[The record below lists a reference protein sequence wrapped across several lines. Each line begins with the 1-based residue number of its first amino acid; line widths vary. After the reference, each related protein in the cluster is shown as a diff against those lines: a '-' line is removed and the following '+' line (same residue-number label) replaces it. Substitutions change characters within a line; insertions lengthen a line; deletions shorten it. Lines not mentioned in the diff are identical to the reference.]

1 MIEWGLLLWKV
12 CIMSSIFDGRTID
25 LEGELAD
32 LKIYSK
38 LNYRKA
44 QPHKYISKRKQQ
56 IGMSNKQLA
65 TKLGISE
72 SLMSKILNG
81 ERMTR
86 DNLIKIAVTLE
97 MELIELNQLMKYY
110 NYSTLYVKDERDQI
124 VLHGFLNRYSIEK
137 INSNLKQH
145 RIKQLL

>member
-1 MIEWGLLLWKV
+1 
-12 CIMSSIFDGRTID
+12 MSNIFDDRTID
-25 LEGELAD
+25 LEEELAA
-32 LKIYSK
+32 LKIYNK

-44 QPHKYISKRKQQ
+44 PPHKYISVRKQQ
-56 IGMSNKQLA
+56 IGMSNKQMA
-65 TKLGISE
+65 AKMGISE
-72 SLMSKILNG
+72 SLISKTLNG

-97 MELIELNQLMKYY
+97 MELNELNQLMKYY

-124 VLHGFLNRYSIEK
+124 ILHGFINRYTIQK
-137 INSNLKQH
+137 INNNLKKH

>member
-1 MIEWGLLLWKV
+1 
-12 CIMSSIFDGRTID
+12 MSSIFDGRTVD
-25 LEGELAD
+25 LEDELAN

-38 LNYRKA
+38 LNYRKS
-44 QPHKYISKRKQQ
+44 QPHKYISNRKHQ
-56 IGMSNKQLA
+56 IGISNKQMA
-65 TKLGISE
+65 TKMGISE
-72 SLMSKILNG
+72 SLISKTLNG

-97 MELIELNQLMKYY
+97 MELVELNQLMKYY

-124 VLHGFLNRYSIEK
+124 ILHGFINRYSIDK